1 MRYAIT
7 LDHRLITDGYKERVT
22 KQKSMHTLN
31 HHPEVGYYIILTQ
44 LYGLYCRKPNISKNR
59 FS

>member
-31 HHPEVGYYIILTQ
+31 QITTPKLGIISYL
-44 LYGLYCRKPNISKNR
+44 PNSTVSIAESQTIL
-59 FS
+59 